1 MIRYS
6 IISTKNAQSLLI
18 RKDMKSAKEVALKDI
33 DDYLKEKYGKDYKN
47 YINSRHLKDLY
58 HEEL

>member
-1 MIRYS
+1 
-6 IISTKNAQSLLI
+6 
-18 RKDMKSAKEVALKDI
+18 MKSAKEVALKDI

-58 HEEL
+58 HEELGS

>member
-6 IISTKNAQSLLI
+6 SISTKNAQSLLI
-18 RKDMKSAKEVALKDI
+18 RKGMKSAKEVALKDI

-47 YINSRHLKDLY
+47 YINSRHLQDLY